1 MASLVNE
8 AYLPA
13 VLTVPSMTDSEFANF
28 CAEHSDLHLEM
39 TADGQLIVSPPNY
52 TSTGA
57 RNSEIDWQLRG
68 WAKRDG
74 RGIAFDSST
83 GYVLPNGARRS
94 PDASWTLRS
103 RAAQLSPES
112 QATYWRLCPDFV
124 IELKSN
130 SDRLPVLRQKMDEYL
145 ANGASLGWILDPA
158 TRSVEIYRPGRPAE
172 ILIAPDSVLGEGLV
186 DGFVL
191 NLAEVWNPLS

>member
-1 MASLVNE
+1 MTE
-8 AYLPA
+8 P
-13 VLTVPSMTDSEFANF
+13 MTDSQFAKL
-28 CAEHSDLHLEM
+28 CAEHDDLRFET
-39 TADGQLIVSPPNY
+39 TADGQLLSFAPEHSIQGVVH
-52 TSTGA
+52 
-57 RNSEIDWQLRG
+57 SEVNWQLRG

-130 SDRLPVLRQKMDEYL
+130 SDRLSAFCQKVLRQKMDEYL

-158 TRSVEIYRPGRPAE
+158 TRSVEIYRPGRPVE
-172 ILIAPDSVLGEGLV
+172 ILIAPDHVLGEGLV